1 MSQSTFR
8 ALPSVDRLTRAA
20 AAELADLPHEEIV
33 AIARTVVDESRRD
46 AADDSPPSLERLT
59 AIVVERG
66 RRLMQPRL
74 RPAINASG
82 VIIQTNLGRAP
93 LSQAA
98 LAAMRAVAE
107 GYSNLEYD
115 LDAGA
120 RGSRYDHLGEL
131 LARLTGAEA
140 ALAVNNNA
148 SAVLLVLAAFCE
160 GREVLVSRGQAV
172 EIGGGFRIPDVL
184 RQSGARLVEVGT
196 TNRTYAHDYAAAITP
211 DTAAILTVH
220 RSNFRIVGFASD
232 PDDHELRHLAHEA
245 GVLWIDDWGSGSLIQ
260 PARYG
265 LAAEPTVQDRVA
277 AGCDLVCFSGDKL
290 LGGPQAGLIVG
301 RREWIAKLRRHP
313 LLRALRV
320 DKLTIAALEA
330 TLLSYLRGRAEA
342 EIPVWQMIG
351 VSVDSLESRA
361 EQLTARLRDSGID
374 AEVVESESAV
384 GGGSLPG
391 ATQPSRAIALA
402 GSAAELHRRLRRGD
416 PAVIGRIVDD
426 RLLLDLRAVLPE
438 QDESLLDA
446 VTGLDDKVKGRDRE
460 TRRQEDKETEIAD
473 T

>member
-1 MSQSTFR
+1 MSQFTRR

-20 AAELADLPHEEIV
+20 EQHIPDLPRSEIV
-33 AIARTVVDESRRD
+33 AIARAVIDESRRAGD
-46 AADDSPPSLERLT
+46 HDPGPSLERLT
-59 AIVVERG
+59 ATVVERAQ
-66 RRLMQPRL
+66 RLTRPRL
-74 RPAINASG
+74 RPLINASG

-98 LAAMRAVAE
+98 LEAMRAVAD
-107 GYSNLEYD
+107 GYANLEYD
-115 LDAGA
+115 LDAGE

-148 SAVLLVLAAFCE
+148 AAVLLVLTAFCQ

-196 TNRTYAHDYAAAITP
+196 TNRTYARDYAAAITP

-232 PDDHELRHLAHEA
+232 PDERELRHLAHEA
-245 GVLWIDDWGSGSLIQ
+245 GVVWIDDWGSGSLIQ

-301 RREWIAKLRRHP
+301 QRAWIAKLRQHP
-313 LLRALRV
+313 LLRAVRV

-342 EIPVWQMIG
+342 EVPVWRMISA
-351 VSVDSLESRA
+351 SVESLRARA
-361 EQLTARLRDSGID
+361 ERLTARLREAGI
-374 AEVVESESAV
+374 AVQVVESESAV
-384 GGGSLPG
+384 GGGALPG
-391 ATQPSRAIALA
+391 ETQPSRAIALG
-402 GSAAELHRRLRRGD
+402 GSADELHRRLRLGD
-416 PAVIGRIVDD
+416 PPVIGRIVNDQ
-426 RLLLDLRAVLPE
+426 LLLDLRSVLPE
-438 QDESLLDA
+438 QDETLLHA
-446 VTGLDDKVKGRDRE
+446 VTRSYDTM
-460 TRRQEDKETEIAD
+460 TR
-473 T
+473 